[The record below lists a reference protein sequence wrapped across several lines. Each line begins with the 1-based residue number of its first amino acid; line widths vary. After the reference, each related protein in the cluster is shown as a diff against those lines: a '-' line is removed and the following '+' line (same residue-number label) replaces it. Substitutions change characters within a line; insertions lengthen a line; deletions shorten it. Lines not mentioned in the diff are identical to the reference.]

1 MATQQDVFNNYI
13 KLIQSG
19 MPFQQALDESGL
31 YNLQQERLKKE
42 AAAGQ
47 NAGLGQIGGA
57 IIGKLGVQAGK
68 DLLAGEK
75 VLGGLR
81 GDIANVGTKL
91 SDALGLGGGTSGIGP
106 VASGADYAAALEGV
120 GQAATQTANQAATVT
135 PVAEAGMF
143 APGSKLTQGL
153 GGLGAAIGAYGAY
166 KGIEAGDPMSAGLG
180 GAGLAG
186 GLATMGFAL
195 HPIGWAAL
203 IAAPVAGA
211 LINKNK
217 VTTRERNKRQTE
229 NLLNMGFSKEQMQ
242 ALGRMDPQGN
252 IMFRPDTLSKEQKDA
267 EARKWNEI
275 SRSDDPN
282 VNPLR
287 QASGIWGTEGML
299 STYGPDY
306 LNKMSEFD
314 RYVAAASAIENGGG
328 FYQKK
333 GEVLLKNQNAA
344 KAAYEAAKANPE
356 LMAKYQQ
363 NYDIYKSTGKD
374 VGIPKIET
382 PEEKEAKER
391 AKQIYTTYN
400 D

>member
-1 MATQQDVFNNYI
+1 MAQELQAFDRYMQLV
-13 KLIQSG
+13 QSG
-19 MPFQQALDESGL
+19 MPFSQALQESGL
-31 YNLQQERLKKE
+31 SGLNLEQQKKL
-42 AAAGQ
+42 AAQ
-47 NAGLGQIGGA
+47 QQ
-57 IIGKLGVQAGK
+57 QAGFEQLGGTLVGALGTK
-68 DLLAGEK
+68 AITDVAQGQK
-75 VLGGLR
+75 ALGGLR
-81 GDIANVGTKL
+81 EGL
-91 SDALGLGGGTSGIGP
+91 SNIGKEVSGLFGPSAPTGIGP

-120 GQAATQTANQAATVT
+120 GQAATQTAGQAATVT
-135 PVAEAGMF
+135 PVAETGMF

-180 GAGLAG
+180 GAGVAG

-195 HPIGWAAL
+195 GPVGWAAL

-333 GEVLLKNQNAA
+333 GEILLKNQNAA

>member
-19 MPFQQALDESGL
+19 IPFQQALEQSGL

-75 VLGGLR
+75 ILGGLR

-106 VASGADYAAALEGV
+106 VASGAEYASALEGA
-120 GQAATQTANQAATVT
+120 GQAANVT
-135 PVAEAGMF
+135 PPVEGGML
-143 APGSKLTQGL
+143 APGSTLSNA
-153 GGLGAAIGAYGAY
+153 LGAAGVALGAYNAY
-166 KGIEAGDPMSAGLG
+166 QGIEEGNPMGAGAGALGAGLG
-180 GAGLAG
+180 LNAL
-186 GLATMGFAL
+186 GFAL
-195 HPIGWAAL
+195 GPVGWAGL

-217 VTTRERNKRQTE
+217 VSTKERNKRQTE

-242 ALGRMDPQGN
+242 ALGRMDAQGN

-363 NYDIYKSTGKD
+363 NYNLYKSTGKD

>member
-1 MATQQDVFNNYI
+1 MAQELQAFDKYMQLV
-13 KLIQSG
+13 QSG
-19 MPFQQALDESGL
+19 MPFSQALQESGL
-31 YNLQQERLKKE
+31 SGLNLEQQKKL
-42 AAAGQ
+42 AAQQQQQGMAQVGGTLVGALGTQAIKDVVTGQ
-47 NAGLGQIGGA
+47 
-57 IIGKLGVQAGK
+57 
-68 DLLAGEK
+68 K

-81 GDIANVGTKL
+81 EGAANIGKEV
-91 SDALGLGGGTSGIGP
+91 SGLFGGGTGTNVAQTAAENAAWNAGADAASGI
-106 VASGADYAAALEGV
+106 
-120 GQAATQTANQAATVT
+120 T
-135 PVAEAGMF
+135 PPAETGMF

-180 GAGLAG
+180 GAGVAG

-195 HPIGWAAL
+195 GPVGWAAL

-217 VTTRERNKRQTE
+217 VSTKERNKRQTE

-242 ALGRMDPQGN
+242 ALGRMDAQGN

-314 RYVAAASAIENGGG
+314 RYVAAATAIENGGG

-382 PEEKEAKER
+382 PEEKEARER

>member
-19 MPFQQALDESGL
+19 IPFQQALEQSGL

-75 VLGGLR
+75 ILGGLR

-106 VASGADYAAALEGV
+106 VASGAEYAAALQPGT
-120 GQAATQTANQAATVT
+120 GTAATTATV
-135 PVAEAGMF
+135 EGSMF

-153 GGLGAAIGAYGAY
+153 GGLGAAVGAYGAY

-180 GAGLAG
+180 GAGVAG
-186 GLATMGFAL
+186 GLSAMGLAL
-195 HPIGWAAL
+195 SPVGWAAL

-229 NLLNMGFSKEQMQ
+229 NLLKMGFSREQMQ
-242 ALGRMDPQGN
+242 ALGRMDAQGN
-252 IMFRPDTLSKEQKDA
+252 IMFRQDTLTKEQKDA
-267 EARKWNEI
+267 EAREWNRI
-275 SRSDDPN
+275 SHSDDPN

-287 QASGIWGTEGML
+287 QAAGIWGTEGML

-328 FYQKK
+328 VYEKK
-333 GEVLLKNQNAA
+333 GEILLKNQKAA

-382 PEEKEAKER
+382 PEEKESMER
-391 AKQIYTTYN
+391 AKQIYTTWN

>member
-19 MPFQQALDESGL
+19 IPFQQALEQSGL

-75 VLGGLR
+75 ILGGLR

-106 VASGADYAAALEGV
+106 VASGAEYAAALQPGT
-120 GQAATQTANQAATVT
+120 GTAATTATV
-135 PVAEAGMF
+135 EGGMF

-153 GGLGAAIGAYGAY
+153 GGLGAAVGAYGAY

-180 GAGLAG
+180 GAGVAG
-186 GLATMGFAL
+186 GLSAMGLAL
-195 HPIGWAAL
+195 GPVGWAGL
-203 IAAPVAGA
+203 IAAPVVGA

-242 ALGRMDPQGN
+242 ALGRMDAQGN

>member
-1 MATQQDVFNNYI
+1 MADAYTNYLEAYNRYMAMVRGGVSPVQAIQD
-13 KLIQSG
+13 
-19 MPFQQALDESGL
+19 SGL
-31 YNLQQERLKKE
+31 AGLKQQQLKDEAGQAQKQGYAE
-42 AAAGQ
+42 LGGQLVGALGTQYATGTGLFAPAAATAATTGAAAGTAAATGATTAGATTAG
-47 NAGLGQIGGA
+47 AGLGPTAMAAAPYVAAAVAAAYMGNRSF
-57 IIGKLGVQAGK
+57 KK
-68 DLLAGEK
+68 HGEGRS
-75 VLGGLR
+75 L
-81 GDIANVGTKL
+81 
-91 SDALGLGGGTSGIGP
+91 
-106 VASGADYAAALEGV
+106 SGALKSAAKDPLSYV
-120 GQAATQTANQAATVT
+120 G
-135 PVAEAGMF
+135 
-143 APGSKLTQGL
+143 PGF
-153 GGLGAAIGAYGAY
+153 LGAALGSIFG
-166 KGIEAGDPMSAGLG
+166 GDRA
-180 GAGLAG
+180 
-186 GLATMGFAL
+186 
-195 HPIGWAAL
+195 
-203 IAAPVAGA
+203 
-211 LINKNK
+211 KY
-217 VTTRERNKRQTE
+217 RNQQQTKH
-229 NLLNMGFSKEQMQ
+229 LLDIGFSQKQMQ
-242 ALGRMDPQGN
+242 ELGRMDNEGN
-252 IMFRPDTLSKEQKDA
+252 IVFRPDTLSKEQKDA

-328 FYQKK
+328 FYEKK

-382 PEEKEAKER
+382 PEEKAAKER
-391 AKQIYTTYN
+391 AKQIYTSYN